1 MIETEKS
8 LLKKNAIAAS
18 LGQELVLDILKQYR
32 EQFISQMKTI
42 TPTANDVYGINLH
55 RALGRVDAIDFL
67 INEGERAVKQSN

>member
-42 TPTANDVYGINLH
+42 TPTASDVYGINLH

>member
-18 LGQELVLDILKQYR
+18 LGQQLVLDILKQYR

-42 TPTANDVYGINLH
+42 TPTASDVYGINLH

-67 INEGERAVKQSN
+67 ISEGERAVKQSN